1 MKVPDTSA
9 PSAVQQALVPEAGD
23 TVLANIAAAA
33 TTSSMDLAG
42 VNVGSVAPP
51 AAQSSTTA
59 VVASSLTFTGL
70 TAEDA
75 MSSEAEIAAGIAS
88 SLEDVG
94 VAAGD
99 VSIIGYE
106 TADDG
111 SLVVSFEVRLALCR
125 DGACSQD
132 GRVQPSTEQFNS
144 SVPTLAVHVDGPSKF

>member
-1 MKVPDTSA
+1 MPDTSTL
-9 PSAVQQALVPEAGD
+9 STVQQELQAAGA
-23 TVLANIAAAA
+23 VSVQHSIVAAAA
-33 TTSSMDLAG
+33 TTSGVELTGVSVVSLADPQLQ
-42 VNVGSVAPP
+42 N
-51 AAQSSTTA
+51 STTA

-125 DGACSQD
+125 DGESSAAGRD
-132 GRVQPSTEQFNS
+132 RAGARLGRV
-144 SVPTLAVHVDGPSKF
+144 